1 MKTKTTFLCLLS
13 VLFLAAHLRAASPPL
28 NISITA
34 SDTMKY
40 SVTKIEA
47 KPGQKVVVELT
58 NQGNLPKTA
67 MGHNWILLKAGSDP
81 LAYATAGMKAKAEN
95 YQPRS
100 LASEVITSIALL
112 GPKESGRTSFTAP
125 STPGSYP
132 FLCSF
137 PAHYQTG
144 MRGVLIVK

>member
-1 MKTKTTFLCLLS
+1 
-13 VLFLAAHLRAASPPL
+13 
-28 NISITA
+28 
-34 SDTMKY
+34 MKY

-58 NQGNLPKTA
+58 NEGNLPKVA

-95 YQPRS
+95 YQPQS
-100 LASEVITSIALL
+100 LAHEVLTSISLL

-125 STPGSYP
+125 SNPGSYP